1 MDFGIP
7 IANGASVAVLVLV
20 LGAMFKLIA
29 NANRERKEH
38 AHELDVMDYRLEAQ
52 ELETRHCQQ
61 NFLTLAGTCAK
72 TGMEID
78 NSLWTQAPAPSRRD
92 PRSRSLKKETAR

>member
-1 MDFGIP
+1 MDFGVP

-29 NANRERKEH
+29 NSNRREKEH
-38 AHELDVMDYRLEAQ
+38 AHNLDVMDYRLEAQ

-72 TGMEID
+72 GGMEIAPD
-78 NSLWTQAPAPSRRD
+78 LWAPAPLPKRRD
-92 PRSRSLKKETAR
+92 PRLVPLKEDKKK